1 MKKNVSIDTK
11 EGSVE
16 LKINAKVYPVGIIYQ
31 AADVFIDRAYV
42 SLDGD
47 PEKEIL
53 VTLKPKEQDTGLEA
67 LAGDFKNELVNYA
80 AYFVRAQ
87 VNRDIRE
94 AMLKRAFFSVMP
106 NENKKETGQEKE
118 FETKKLEKIK
128 IDIGTKVPIMD
139 DVEKCDASLKEIA
152 KPWDEQKGK
161 IEDK

>member
-1 MKKNVSIDTK
+1 MKKNVSIDIK

-31 AADVFIDRAYV
+31 AADVFIDKAYV
-42 SLDGD
+42 CLDGD
-47 PEKEIL
+47 PEKEII

-67 LAGDFKNELVNYA
+67 LAGDFQNELVNYA

-106 NENKKETGQEKE
+106 NEGKKETSQEKE
-118 FETKKLEKIK
+118 FESKKLEKVK

-139 DVEKCDASLKEIA
+139 DVEKCDASMEDIA